1 MSKLLSFILMAIF
14 FLYFSCYIANNSHM
28 SIQSDI
34 RKLLS
39 ETGIS
44 QQELAKMAGVNSA
57 ALSRFLNREGC
68 SIAERLVPFVYGEKR
83 LVPPTPPE
91 KEVPHA

>member
-1 MSKLLSFILMAIF
+1 
-14 FLYFSCYIANNSHM
+14 M

-57 ALSRFLNREGC
+57 ALSRFMNRKGC
-68 SIAERLVPFVYGEKR
+68 SIAERLIPFVYGEKK
-83 LVPPTPPE
+83 LGSPTIPAADGQA
-91 KEVPHA
+91 HSDN